1 MSLLA
6 STLTLTWCLGAASL
20 NKPKGERQK
29 KRKGACFCSSFF
41 FFFPVREFLSLLHV
55 PHLITSLCTALV
67 HVYMCVCVLY
77 SYMIV
82 GLQLLPTE
90 SSGSTKREVYY
101 KGEGTTLVLTKGKKR
116 ENDTRSCIA
125 GGMHTQTSLV
135 AFCDFVLLFFFGFFF
150 VFFFFFLSVFSE
162 VNVCSMLMTPA
173 VCIIM

>member
-1 MSLLA
+1 
-6 STLTLTWCLGAASL
+6 
-20 NKPKGERQK
+20 
-29 KRKGACFCSSFF
+29 
-41 FFFPVREFLSLLHV
+41 
-55 PHLITSLCTALV
+55 
-67 HVYMCVCVLY
+67 
-77 SYMIV
+77 MIV

-125 GGMHTQTSLV
+125 GGCTRRRVWLPSVSL
-135 AFCDFVLLFFFGFFF
+135 FSFFVWFFF